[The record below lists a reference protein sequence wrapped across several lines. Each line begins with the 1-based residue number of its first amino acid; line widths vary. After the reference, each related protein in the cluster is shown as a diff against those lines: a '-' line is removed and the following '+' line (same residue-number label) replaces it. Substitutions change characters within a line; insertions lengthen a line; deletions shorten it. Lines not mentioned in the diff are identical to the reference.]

1 MRNDKKLNFPK
12 APSHQVIRG
21 EFPPKP
27 LNALTATT
35 LEQKAIVLRNSIL
48 ARKQQEKK
56 IIQRKIQ
63 KIKKEQ
69 QLNRGKKIPTPL
81 VLKRKKSEIKN
92 EPETIRLI
100 TSIKKANDDRNNSKN
115 KKLQDSSKQNKKLN
129 IIEEKLKNTLKNTES
144 KTSNLKKEKEII
156 QQNLQK
162 KSRKSNFNFS
172 RFKKI
177 LDFKL
182 FSRKKPINYDRTEI
196 KRFLRTPS
204 EFTNNNNNLPFILNK
219 QNLSSNSQNSL
230 SQRNNNLSSQS
241 SNATERTVLQ
251 EMPNQSSL
259 PISRQPISPKSTNNS
274 SSQSSSATERTV
286 LQSMPNQSSLP
297 NNNSSS
303 QSSKSNNN
311 SSSQSLN
318 ATERTVLQQ
327 MPNQLP
333 QETSNTNQSPQQQS
347 SQPQMLR
354 RFISNNTRPE
364 IPKNNQLS
372 QETSSTNQSNNRSVN
387 IGTTRVIRNNNS
399 NESRFPISSLS
410 SNLNNIPTQPTPPNP
425 PPQPTSPNPPPRQL
439 PQPTP
444 LNPPPPRPS
453 VVIPNQP
460 RNDKPRLIFTDKSK
474 SGPKSPQQTEFE
486 KLFEKYLLLQ
496 LALQQSK
503 ESEEITKKN
512 IKKVDKLKT
521 SIKNNASPKS
531 IDKELDELEI
541 SITNRILINRDTDKI
556 NKEIEKIDIK
566 LVRSKKSTKPKKRK
580 KQMELDKLEEYA
592 KTLKITNN
600 KIFGKNLKIRKDNL
614 IENIENLI
622 NKDYL
627 NNKGKIKKTI
637 TNNQLKK
644 DILWKYIL
652 YIRFH
657 NKKLKIFK
665 TLGAGNPRPSK
676 MFLMLKIE
684 TGTGDTFSVTKD
696 DLRQFIKLIFKNKNL
711 KLPFL
716 KELN

>member
-1 MRNDKKLNFPK
+1 
-12 APSHQVIRG
+12 
-21 EFPPKP
+21 
-27 LNALTATT
+27 
-35 LEQKAIVLRNSIL
+35 
-48 ARKQQEKK
+48 
-56 IIQRKIQ
+56 
-63 KIKKEQ
+63 
-69 QLNRGKKIPTPL
+69 
-81 VLKRKKSEIKN
+81 
-92 EPETIRLI
+92 
-100 TSIKKANDDRNNSKN
+100 
-115 KKLQDSSKQNKKLN
+115 
-129 IIEEKLKNTLKNTES
+129 
-144 KTSNLKKEKEII
+144 
-156 QQNLQK
+156 
-162 KSRKSNFNFS
+162 
-172 RFKKI
+172 
-177 LDFKL
+177 
-182 FSRKKPINYDRTEI
+182 
-196 KRFLRTPS
+196 
-204 EFTNNNNNLPFILNK
+204 
-219 QNLSSNSQNSL
+219 
-230 SQRNNNLSSQS
+230 
-241 SNATERTVLQ
+241 
-251 EMPNQSSL
+251 
-259 PISRQPISPKSTNNS
+259 
-274 SSQSSSATERTV
+274 
-286 LQSMPNQSSLP
+286 
-297 NNNSSS
+297 
-303 QSSKSNNN
+303 
-311 SSSQSLN
+311 
-318 ATERTVLQQ
+318 
-327 MPNQLP
+327 
-333 QETSNTNQSPQQQS
+333 
-347 SQPQMLR
+347 MLR
-354 RFISNNTRPE
+354 RFINNNTRPE
-364 IPKNNQLS
+364 IPKNNQLP

-399 NESRFPISSLS
+399 NESRFPLSSSS
-410 SNLNNIPTQPTPPNP
+410 SNLNNIPTQPTPP
-425 PPQPTSPNPPPRQL
+425 
-439 PQPTP
+439 
-444 LNPPPPRPS
+444 NPPPPRPS

-566 LVRSKKSTKPKKRK
+566 LVKSKKSTKPKKRK

-676 MFLMLKIE
+676 MYLMLKIE

>member
-1 MRNDKKLNFPK
+1 
-12 APSHQVIRG
+12 
-21 EFPPKP
+21 
-27 LNALTATT
+27 
-35 LEQKAIVLRNSIL
+35 
-48 ARKQQEKK
+48 
-56 IIQRKIQ
+56 
-63 KIKKEQ
+63 
-69 QLNRGKKIPTPL
+69 
-81 VLKRKKSEIKN
+81 
-92 EPETIRLI
+92 
-100 TSIKKANDDRNNSKN
+100 
-115 KKLQDSSKQNKKLN
+115 
-129 IIEEKLKNTLKNTES
+129 
-144 KTSNLKKEKEII
+144 
-156 QQNLQK
+156 
-162 KSRKSNFNFS
+162 
-172 RFKKI
+172 
-177 LDFKL
+177 
-182 FSRKKPINYDRTEI
+182 
-196 KRFLRTPS
+196 
-204 EFTNNNNNLPFILNK
+204 
-219 QNLSSNSQNSL
+219 
-230 SQRNNNLSSQS
+230 
-241 SNATERTVLQ
+241 
-251 EMPNQSSL
+251 
-259 PISRQPISPKSTNNS
+259 
-274 SSQSSSATERTV
+274 
-286 LQSMPNQSSLP
+286 
-297 NNNSSS
+297 
-303 QSSKSNNN
+303 
-311 SSSQSLN
+311 
-318 ATERTVLQQ
+318 

-354 RFISNNTRPE
+354 RFINNNTRPE
-364 IPKNNQLS
+364 IPKNNQLP

-399 NESRFPISSLS
+399 NESRFPLSSSS

-425 PPQPTSPNPPPRQL
+425 PPSSIKAPQPTPPNPPPLQ
-439 PQPTP
+439 PIQPIQPTP
-444 LNPPPPRPS
+444 TQPTPPNPPPPRPS

-566 LVRSKKSTKPKKRK
+566 LVKSKKSTKPKKRK

-676 MFLMLKIE
+676 MYLMLKIE